1 MALAKTECQSYRDP
15 LGITHCYKP
24 IRRSSLCISA
34 QETLVADPHDSLKG
48 TIMSDPNAQYPEDP
62 NSGQRPPPPYQ
73 PAAPAAAPL
82 SESDDR
88 QWASFAH
95 LGGIL
100 SFVPSLLIWLVFK
113 DRGRFTAVEA
123 KEALNFQI
131 TLLFGYVAINIIA
144 SFLAAITFGIGG
156 LFGGLSWVLWIVGLI
171 FSILGFMQAK
181 DGHGYR
187 YPFAIRLIK

>member
-1 MALAKTECQSYRDP
+1 MTECQSYRDR
-15 LGITHCYKP
+15 LGITHCYKRIP
-24 IRRSSLCISA
+24 GSSLCISA
-34 QETLVADPHDSLKG
+34 QEILVADPHDSLKG
-48 TIMSDPNAQYPEDP
+48 TTMSDPNAQYPEDP
-62 NSGQRPPPPYQ
+62 NSGQRPPQPYQ
-73 PAAPAAAPL
+73 PAAPAGAPL
-82 SESDDR
+82 SESEDR

-100 SFVPSLLIWLVFK
+100 SFVPALLIWLIFK

-156 LFGGLSWVLWIVGLI
+156 LFGGLSWVLWLVGLI